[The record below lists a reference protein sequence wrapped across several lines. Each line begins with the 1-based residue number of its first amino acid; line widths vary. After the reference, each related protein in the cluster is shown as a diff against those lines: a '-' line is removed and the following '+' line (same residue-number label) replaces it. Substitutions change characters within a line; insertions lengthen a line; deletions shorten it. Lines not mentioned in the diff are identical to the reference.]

1 MIRMVIDEKD
11 YEDDD
16 DNEDDDE
23 DDNDNDN
30 DNDNDD
36 VTKDDNGADLAALK
50 DLLAFCS
57 PSAAITLE
65 SF

>member
-1 MIRMVIDEKD
+1 MISLQFTLS
-11 YEDDD
+11 DDD
-16 DNEDDDE
+16 DD

-30 DNDNDD
+30 DNDNVKNDY
-36 VTKDDNGADLAALK
+36 NGADLAALK

>member
-1 MIRMVIDEKD
+1 MVIDEKD

-30 DNDNDD
+30 DND
-36 VTKDDNGADLAALK
+36 VTFREHPQRAIQETCDLRL
-50 DLLAFCS
+50 D
-57 PSAAITLE
+57 T
-65 SF
+65 